1 MDSEPSSVSANCT
14 SEMVAT
20 AIARAVDA
28 LANTTQTEVIVIDP
42 GGASGDEEEDEDE
55 ETERIVP
62 FRADDND
69 PFIISSSRFLDL
81 MKSMHRNEEAFL
93 FTNRAGDIQWLFR
106 SSAESHQSVMVFEL
120 VVPYDPADDP
130 TGEVKALFDNEYAC
144 VAEDES
150 GDFVFETLTLPVDSE
165 AAGNEELDE
174 IVEIVNY
181 YFNVSV
187 CECGKNLL
195 KTDDFGACFVCHAQA
210 QDGKFGGEC
219 MICSDEIMTRN
230 GRTVLTCCEQAFHK
244 KCLQKWRR
252 ANPTACPV
260 CRK

>member
-1 MDSEPSSVSANCT
+1 
-14 SEMVAT
+14 
-20 AIARAVDA
+20 
-28 LANTTQTEVIVIDP
+28 
-42 GGASGDEEEDEDE
+42 
-55 ETERIVP
+55 
-62 FRADDND
+62 
-69 PFIISSSRFLDL
+69 
-81 MKSMHRNEEAFL
+81 
-93 FTNRAGDIQWLFR
+93 
-106 SSAESHQSVMVFEL
+106 

-130 TGEVKALFDNEYAC
+130 TGEVKALFEAEYAC
-144 VAEDES
+144 VADES
-150 GDFVFETLTLPVDSE
+150 GDYVFETLTLPVDSE
-165 AAGNEELDE
+165 TTDNEELDE

-195 KTDDFGACFVCHAQA
+195 KTDDFGACFACHAQA
-210 QDGKFGGEC
+210 QDGQLGSEC
-219 MICSDEIMTRN
+219 MICSDEIMTKR